1 MTYEERKAM
10 SNESIQRMIDWT
22 LKRNPNVEWGNKTG
36 GYVSYSMKP
45 LKQTKSTETQEEKE
59 QSEQAEP

>member
-10 SNESIQRMIDWT
+10 SNESVQRVIDAI
-22 LKRNPNVEWGNKTG
+22 LKIDPNIKYGNKTG
-36 GYVSYSMKP
+36 GYISYSMKP